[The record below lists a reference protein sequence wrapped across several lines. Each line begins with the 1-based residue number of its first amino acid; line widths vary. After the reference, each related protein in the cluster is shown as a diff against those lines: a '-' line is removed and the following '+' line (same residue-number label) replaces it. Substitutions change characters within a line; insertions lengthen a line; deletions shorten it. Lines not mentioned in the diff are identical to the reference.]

1 MTGTDVVEQRGYSS
15 RLSRRGRRGAIV
27 LVVLVAVVA
36 GGADWEF
43 RRQET
48 AGIDRCV
55 RGALGSVAVAESRVS
70 MMTRYI
76 TPALASSPPDDLRR
90 GLLDMVSEAALPSVP
105 LVRRAR
111 DRCDG
116 VRVLAT
122 HAGVRRTRADCLR
135 MLDVELS
142 YLAAVGAD
150 GRHTFEAN
158 GSTRG
163 RCVARWSRLSGGGPA
178 GGGPGVVEGVPG

>member
-1 MTGTDVVEQRGYSS
+1 MTGTDVVEQRGDPS

-27 LVVLVAVVA
+27 LVVLVAAVA
-36 GGADWEF
+36 AGADWEV
-43 RRQET
+43 RRHET
-48 AGIDRCV
+48 VGIDRCV

-76 TPALASSPPDDLRR
+76 SPALGSSPPDDLRR

-122 HAGVRRTRADCLR
+122 HTGARRTRADCLR

-163 RCVARWSRLSGGGPA
+163 RCVAR
-178 GGGPGVVEGVPG
+178 

>member
-1 MTGTDVVEQRGYSS
+1 MTGNHVVEQRGDSS

-27 LVVLVAVVA
+27 LVVFVAAVA

-105 LVRRAR
+105 LVRRGRAPCR
-111 DRCDG
+111 RAGG
-116 VRVLAT
+116 VGT
-122 HAGVRRTRADCLR
+122 HTRAR
-135 MLDVELS
+135 R
-142 YLAAVGAD
+142 AP
-150 GRHTFEAN
+150 R
-158 GSTRG
+158 
-163 RCVARWSRLSGGGPA
+163 P
-178 GGGPGVVEGVPG
+178 P

>member
-1 MTGTDVVEQRGYSS
+1 MTGTDVVEQRGDSS

-27 LVVLVAVVA
+27 LVVFVAAVA

-90 GLLDMVSEAALPSVP
+90 GLLDIVSEAALPSVP

-111 DRCDG
+111 DRCDR

-158 GSTRG
+158 DSTRG
-163 RCVARWSRLSGGGPA
+163 RCVRR
-178 GGGPGVVEGVPG
+178 